1 VPNLDAVLQQED
13 VRTRELNAATEKQ
26 AKNAV
31 IGAANAAKGRTRIR
45 QRLEGEQHDGSDD
58 DGSASEHS
66 VDDVLGGS
74 AAAAA
79 AAAGTGAAAAAAAA
93 AVDSDQIAAEQPD
106 TATAALSQL
115 RIGSAGRDHN
125 RSSTS
130 SSGITATVCRTSA
143 AAAPAGS
150 SAQEHSSEQWQRRA
164 AAAMRQTAAAA
175 SGASTTT
182 RVATTRVRPPLN
194 RPLRLPPAG
203 VQGLLGLA
211 LRVHPLEQQLQ
222 PFEHEV
228 STGVVQ
234 FMLT

>member
-13 VRTRELNAATEKQ
+13 VRTRALNAATEKQ

-58 DGSASEHS
+58 DDGSASEHS
-66 VDDVLGGS
+66 VDDVPDGS
-74 AAAAA
+74 ATAAA
-79 AAAGTGAAAAAAAA
+79 AAAGTGAAAAAATA

-115 RIGSAGRDHN
+115 RIGSAGRDHSS
-125 RSSTS
+125 SSTS
-130 SSGITATVCRTSA
+130 SSGITATVRRTSA
-143 AAAPAGS
+143 AAAPAVS

-164 AAAMRQTAAAA
+164 AAAMHQTAAAA

-203 VQGLLGLA
+203 VQGLLGLT

-222 PFEHEV
+222 PLEHEV
-228 STGVVQ
+228 SADVV
-234 FMLT
+234 